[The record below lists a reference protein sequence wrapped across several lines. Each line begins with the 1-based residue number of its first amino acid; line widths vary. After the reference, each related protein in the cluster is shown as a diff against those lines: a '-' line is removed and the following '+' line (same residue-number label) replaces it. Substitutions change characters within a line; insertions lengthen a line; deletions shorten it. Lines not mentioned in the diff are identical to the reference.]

1 MGLQRLAISNP
12 SAATSTTLYTSNNQL
27 LASVIATNKSTTTSA
42 NVRIWIE
49 PSGSSSASQY
59 AYIVYDL
66 PIDASNSF
74 ETFRFAVNQNDV
86 IKIQSSTASVS
97 FSAYGMIQY
106 DINLGVGISS
116 YSSSSPSYPV
126 DGLIWVDSDGT
137 SINGG
142 QPTFVYSSASASWIP
157 IGAESNLTGYLSL
170 ASASTIYLTQSSA
183 STTYATV
190 ASVASAGTYYRSF
203 LTMGG

>member
-12 SAATSTTLYTSNNQL
+12 SAATSTTLYTSTNQL

-42 NVRIWIE
+42 NVTVWIQ
-49 PSGSSSASQY
+49 PSGSASASQY
-59 AYIVYDL
+59 AYIVYEL

-116 YSSSSPSYPV
+116 YQATAPSDPIT
-126 DGLIWVDSDGT
+126 GQIWVDSDT
-137 SINGG
+137 DS
-142 QPTFVYSSASASWIP
+142 FYVYNSSSWVSLGAPSNEDMQDAIAPLFNHASHTNVTATYDDASNKILLVGSGKAVDDYEA
-157 IGAESNLTGYLSL
+157 IL
-170 ASASTIYLTQSSA
+170 ASRMFA
-183 STTYATV
+183 
-190 ASVASAGTYYRSF
+190 
-203 LTMGG
+203 

>member
-12 SAATSTTLYTSNNQL
+12 SAATSTTLYTSTNQL

-42 NVRIWIE
+42 NVTVWIQ
-49 PSGSSSASQY
+49 PSGSASASQY
-59 AYIVYDL
+59 AYIVYEL

-86 IKIQSSTASVS
+86 IKIQSSTADVS

-116 YSSSSPSYPV
+116 FSSSSPSYPV

-137 SINGG
+137 SINSLPNGDAQQLPNYNKMHQQDNTPLVNAQTPGMEGFLPMAANEAIGG
-142 QPTFVYSSASASWIP
+142 SFGSSW
-157 IGAESNLTGYLSL
+157 
-170 ASASTIYLTQSSA
+170 
-183 STTYATV
+183 
-190 ASVASAGTYYRSF
+190 
-203 LTMGG
+203 